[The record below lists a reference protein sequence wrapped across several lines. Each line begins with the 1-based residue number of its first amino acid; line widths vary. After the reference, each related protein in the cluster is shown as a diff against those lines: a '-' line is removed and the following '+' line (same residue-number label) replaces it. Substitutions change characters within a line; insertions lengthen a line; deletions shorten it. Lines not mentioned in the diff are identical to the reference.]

1 MDNLKQNRKESLIS
15 QDPSHD
21 SKLNRKKKEKIF
33 LEWSNINY
41 SIINKQKNNKVHA
54 VVDPELQVSENSSNS
69 SDNSDKKIILENIEG
84 FAVPYELL
92 AIMGP
97 SGCGKTTLL
106 NIIAHRQLSYDKSHI
121 ITREVLKF

>member
-1 MDNLKQNRKESLIS
+1 MNNLMQDRKETLIS
-15 QDPSHD
+15 QDPSVD

-41 SIINKQKNNKVHA
+41 TIFNKSKNNKVHA
-54 VVDPELQVSENSSNS
+54 IIDPELPVSENSLNS
-69 SDNSDKKIILENIEG
+69 SENFDKKVILHNIEG
-84 FAVPYELL
+84 FAVPNELL

-106 NIIAHRQLSYDKSHI
+106 NIIAHRQLSNDKSHI
-121 ITREVLKF
+121 ITREVL